1 MFGSFATSVVL
12 HIAYGHEILS
22 DVDPY
27 VQITADS
34 SYAITHCGPP
44 GGTLVDLFPIRRS
57 LLSKVTIHQVHGSS
71 HSSVPAI
78 LVPRNLLCVEG
89 ARVQSLRST
98 VA

>member
-1 MFGSFATSVVL
+1 VLGSFATSIAL

-22 DVDPY
+22 DADPY

-57 LLSKVTIHQVHGSS
+57 LLSKVTINEVHESS
-71 HSSVPAI
+71 
-78 LVPRNLLCVEG
+78 
-89 ARVQSLRST
+89 T
-98 VA
+98 